1 MLCRRRGDTNT
12 DLNEE
17 ILRERLE
24 PDGLDG
30 GGLGLR
36 RRREEVFDD
45 LDVPESLQH
54 RRERDLGS
62 NHLKVQ
68 LQTLS
73 VGLRRNHSF

>member
-1 MLCRRRGDTNT
+1 MLCRRQGDANT

-17 ILRERLE
+17 IVRKRLE

-54 RRERDLGS
+54 RRVRDLGS
-62 NHLKVQ
+62 NHFKVQ